1 MRYGVIETVV
11 AKLTGPL
18 PQAPAARLTY
28 ADQGFGFPDG
38 TGFDVQGALIDAQWI
53 VLGLGLGRF
62 VFAGPRERRFPS
74 TARGWTGAAIAT
86 TVLAVLAVAGGV
98 LYEWPQLTVIPPEQI
113 VAGATASIFN
123 PARSALGSDS
133 HEAMVER
140 GRYLFTV
147 GSCALCH
154 TNDGSG
160 GLKVSWKPFGTL
172 WSRNLTSDRDTGLGA
187 WTDAQISRAIRSGV
201 SRSGHVLHWQGMTW
215 DHASNWDEEDIRSLI
230 AYLRV
235 LPPVQKQIPAD
246 RPPAPDDCA
255 IYTFWTIASR
265 RPGCG
270 P

>member
-1 MRYGVIETVV
+1 M
-11 AKLTGPL
+11 
-18 PQAPAARLTY
+18 
-28 ADQGFGFPDG
+28 
-38 TGFDVQGALIDAQWI
+38 
-53 VLGLGLGRF
+53 
-62 VFAGPRERRFPS
+62 
-74 TARGWTGAAIAT
+74 
-86 TVLAVLAVAGGV
+86 LAVLAVAGGV
-98 LYEWPQLTVIPPEQI
+98 LYEWPQLTVIPSEQI

-133 HEAMVER
+133 REAMVER

-235 LPPVQKQIPAD
+235 LPPVQQQIPAD

-255 IYTFWTIASR
+255 IYTFWTVASR

>member
-1 MRYGVIETVV
+1 M
-11 AKLTGPL
+11 
-18 PQAPAARLTY
+18 
-28 ADQGFGFPDG
+28 
-38 TGFDVQGALIDAQWI
+38 
-53 VLGLGLGRF
+53 
-62 VFAGPRERRFPS
+62 
-74 TARGWTGAAIAT
+74 
-86 TVLAVLAVAGGV
+86 
-98 LYEWPQLTVIPPEQI
+98 IPPEQI